1 MEGVKGQSY
10 RGNKGMIEL
19 KGIEKIYN
27 RGNEEVHALRGIDL
41 GIGRGEFISVVGPS
55 GSGKT
60 TLLHLLGC
68 LDTPTGGTLTID
80 GIEVV
85 NMRESELVQIR
96 RAKIG
101 FVFQHFYLIPGL
113 SVYENVKLP
122 LLFDRTEKKKDEI
135 VSLIDLVGLKSRLHH
150 TPNQLSGGEMQR
162 VAIARALVNNPEF
175 ILADEPTGN
184 LDTENSEKIFG
195 LLQSLNQTGIT
206 VVLVTHNSEL
216 AARAERIIRLKDG
229 RIQGSD

>member
-1 MEGVKGQSY
+1 
-10 RGNKGMIEL
+10 MIEL
-19 KGIEKIYN
+19 KGIEKIYD

-68 LDTPTGGTLTID
+68 LDTPTRGTLTID

-85 NMRESELVQIR
+85 NMRESELVRIR
-96 RAKIG
+96 RSKIG

-162 VAIARALVNNPEF
+162 VAIARALVNSPEF

-184 LDTENSEKIFG
+184 LDTETSEKIFE
-195 LLQSLNQTGIT
+195 LLNSLNKRGIT
-206 VVLVTHNSEL
+206 IVLVTHNSEL

-229 RIQGSD
+229 RIQGSY

>member
-1 MEGVKGQSY
+1 
-10 RGNKGMIEL
+10 MIEL

-85 NMRESELVQIR
+85 NMRESELVRIR
-96 RAKIG
+96 RSKIG

-162 VAIARALVNNPEF
+162 VAIARALVNSPEF

-184 LDTENSEKIFG
+184 LDTETSEKIFE
-195 LLQSLNQTGIT
+195 LLNSLNKRGIT
-206 VVLVTHNSEL
+206 IVLVTHNSEL

-229 RIQGSD
+229 RIQGSY

>member
-10 RGNKGMIEL
+10 RGDKGMIEL
-19 KGIEKIYN
+19 KGIEKFYN

-85 NMRESELVQIR
+85 NMRESELVRIR
-96 RAKIG
+96 RSKIG

-184 LDTENSEKIFG
+184 LDTETSEKIFE
-195 LLQSLNQTGIT
+195 LLNSLNKRGIT
-206 VVLVTHNSEL
+206 IVLVTHNSEL

>member
-1 MEGVKGQSY
+1 
-10 RGNKGMIEL
+10 MIEL
-19 KGIEKIYN
+19 KGIEKIYD

-68 LDTPTGGTLTID
+68 LDTPTRGTLTID

-85 NMRESELVQIR
+85 NMRESELVRIR
-96 RAKIG
+96 RSKIG

-162 VAIARALVNNPEF
+162 VAIARALVNSPEF

-184 LDTENSEKIFG
+184 LDTETSEKIFE
-195 LLQSLNQTGIT
+195 LLNSLNKRGIT
-206 VVLVTHNSEL
+206 IVLVTHNSEL

-229 RIQGSD
+229 RIQGSE